1 MNNSMIKGKGT
12 VITLIGILVMTVL
25 IIIKLFMPESLFSG
39 YALIV
44 GIAAFF
50 IVEAVNKTP
59 DEQSGVRF
67 STIVD
72 DLKKPQVLLWVMLP
86 VVITVIQIVAGKLFF
101 EESYRKYIEHVIG
114 RTSLEMDFSNL
125 IKWIAISCITVLGE
139 EIAFRG
145 FLYGKAKEVLPV
157 WICLL
162 GSAVLFA
169 LGHMATG
176 DSAIVF
182 FDLLGIF
189 IDAIMYAIAFEKS
202 GNSVISF
209 IPHFLNNM
217 LGLVLIR
224 ILFM

>member
-1 MNNSMIKGKGT
+1 MSNSVIKGNGT
-12 VITLIGILVMTVL
+12 IVTFIGIIVMTVL
-25 IIIKLFMPESLFSG
+25 IVIKLFMPESLFSG

-59 DEQSGVRF
+59 DDQSGVRF
-67 STIVD
+67 STIID
-72 DLKKPQVLLWVMLP
+72 DLKKPQVLFWVLLP
-86 VVITVIQIVAGKLFF
+86 IVITVIQIVAGKLFS

-114 RTSLEMDFSNL
+114 RTSLEMDFSNFV
-125 IKWIAISCITVLGE
+125 KWIRISCVTVLGE

-145 FLYGKAKEVLPV
+145 FLFGKGKELLPFWV
-157 WICLL
+157 CLL
-162 GSAVLFA
+162 WSAVLFA

-209 IPHFLNNM
+209 IPHCLNNI
-217 LGLVLIR
+217 LGLLLIR
-224 ILFM
+224 LLFM

>member
-1 MNNSMIKGKGT
+1 MIKGNGT
-12 VITLIGILVMTVL
+12 IVTFIGIIVMTVL
-25 IIIKLFMPESLFSG
+25 IVIKLFMPESLFSG

-59 DEQSGVRF
+59 DDQSGVRF
-67 STIVD
+67 STVID
-72 DLKKPQVLLWVMLP
+72 DLKKPQVLFWVLLP
-86 VVITVIQIVAGKLFF
+86 VVITVIQIVAGKLFS
-101 EESYRKYIEHVIG
+101 EDSYRKYIEHVIG
-114 RTSLEMDFSNL
+114 RTSLEMDFSNF
-125 IKWIAISCITVLGE
+125 IKWIGISCVTVLGE

-157 WICLL
+157 WVCLL
-162 GSAVLFA
+162 GSAILFA

-209 IPHFLNNM
+209 IPHCLNNM

-224 ILFM
+224 LLFM

>member
-1 MNNSMIKGKGT
+1 MIKGNGT
-12 VITLIGILVMTVL
+12 IVTFIGIIVMTVL
-25 IIIKLFMPESLFSG
+25 IVIKLFMPESLFSG

-59 DEQSGVRF
+59 DDQSGVRF
-67 STIVD
+67 STVID
-72 DLKKPQVLLWVMLP
+72 DLKKPQVLFWVLLP
-86 VVITVIQIVAGKLFF
+86 VVITVIQIVAGKLFS
-101 EESYRKYIEHVIG
+101 EDSYRKYIEHVIG
-114 RTSLEMDFSNL
+114 RTSLEMDFSNF
-125 IKWIAISCITVLGE
+125 IKWIGISCVTVLGE

-157 WICLL
+157 WVCLL

-209 IPHFLNNM
+209 IPHCLNNM

-224 ILFM
+224 LLFM

>member
-1 MNNSMIKGKGT
+1 MSNSVIKGNGT
-12 VITLIGILVMTVL
+12 IVTFIGIIVMTVL
-25 IIIKLFMPESLFSG
+25 IVIKLFMPESLFSG

-59 DEQSGVRF
+59 DDQSGVRF
-67 STIVD
+67 STVID
-72 DLKKPQVLLWVMLP
+72 DLKKPQVLFWVLLP
-86 VVITVIQIVAGKLFF
+86 VVITVIQIVAGKLFS
-101 EESYRKYIEHVIG
+101 EDSYRKYIEHVIG

-145 FLYGKAKEVLPV
+145 FLYGKGKEILPV
-157 WICLL
+157 WVCLL

-189 IDAIMYAIAFEKS
+189 IDAIMYVILFEKS

>member
-1 MNNSMIKGKGT
+1 MSNSVIKGNGT
-12 VITLIGILVMTVL
+12 IVTFIGIIVMTVL
-25 IIIKLFMPESLFSG
+25 IVIKLFMPESLFSG

-50 IVEAVNKTP
+50 VVEAVNKTP
-59 DEQSGVRF
+59 DDQSGVRF
-67 STIVD
+67 STVID
-72 DLKKPQVLLWVMLP
+72 DLKKPQVLFWVLLP
-86 VVITVIQIVAGKLFF
+86 VIITVIQIVAGKLFS
-101 EESYRKYIEHVIG
+101 EDSYRKYIEHVIG
-114 RTSLEMDFSNL
+114 RTSLEMDFSNF
-125 IKWIAISCITVLGE
+125 IKWIGISCVTVLGE

-145 FLYGKAKEVLPV
+145 FLYGKASEVLPV
-157 WICLL
+157 WVCLL

-176 DSAIVF
+176 DSTIVF

-209 IPHFLNNM
+209 IPHCLNNM

-224 ILFM
+224 LLFM

>member
-1 MNNSMIKGKGT
+1 MSNSVIKGNGT
-12 VITLIGILVMTVL
+12 IVTFIGIIVMTVL
-25 IIIKLFMPESLFSG
+25 IVIKLFMPESLFSG

-50 IVEAVNKTP
+50 IVETVNKTP
-59 DEQSGVRF
+59 DDQSGVRF
-67 STIVD
+67 STIID
-72 DLKKPQVLLWVMLP
+72 DLKKPQVLFWVLLP
-86 VVITVIQIVAGKLFF
+86 IVITVIQIVAGKLFS
-101 EESYRKYIEHVIG
+101 EDSYRKYIEHVIG
-114 RTSLEMDFSNL
+114 RTSLEMDFSNF
-125 IKWIAISCITVLGE
+125 IKWIAISCITV
-139 EIAFRG
+139 
-145 FLYGKAKEVLPV
+145 
-157 WICLL
+157 LL

-209 IPHFLNNM
+209 IPHCLNNM